1 MFDIEKDLDPFADD
15 TDMMQHD
22 EHTESERE
30 WTRMAEQFT
39 NVRGISNHISFT
51 YHP

>member
-1 MFDIEKDLDPFADD
+1 MFDIEKNLDPFADD
-15 TDMMQHD
+15 TDTQHD

-39 NVRGISNHISFT
+39 NVRRISIHISFT